1 MHRIAFVFHFDEE
14 KSHLMFLHVWR
25 IFFPQYYLNYAN
37 YRRIYTNLIVK
48 FLQKFFRCQAA
59 TAPLVLKYT
68 ICHIICFLPL
78 NLCGIP
84 NFELGIL
91 LFVTS
96 QECSKISALLLA

>member
-1 MHRIAFVFHFDEE
+1 M
-14 KSHLMFLHVWR
+14 
-25 IFFPQYYLNYAN
+25 
-37 YRRIYTNLIVK
+37 
-48 FLQKFFRCQAA
+48 FLQKFFRGQAA
-59 TAPLVLKYT
+59 TASLVLKYT

-96 QECSKISALLLA
+96 